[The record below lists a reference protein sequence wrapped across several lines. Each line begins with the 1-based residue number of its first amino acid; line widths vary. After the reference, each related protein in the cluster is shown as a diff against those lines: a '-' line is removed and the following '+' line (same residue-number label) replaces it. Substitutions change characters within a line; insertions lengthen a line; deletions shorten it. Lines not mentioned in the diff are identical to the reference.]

1 MKKIKDFSPTDT
13 ATLVVRL
20 ADVQIR
26 KTSSNAD
33 YASMLAFDGVD
44 TIDAKIWAFT
54 DEIKEKLVSGEVY
67 VASGRMKEYQGKMQF
82 NITDIRLITE
92 EDDIDLS
99 QFYEFAKIEVDKLQ
113 DLITGYINK
122 IENKVLKDITIGL
135 LKKHYTKFFWHP
147 AAVNMHHNYY
157 SGLAYHTYSMLKLS
171 DAFLELYSFFNRD
184 LVYAGIILH
193 DIGKVIELSGP
204 KGTEYTKKGNLIG
217 HLVISSNEIYKIAT
231 ELGYENTDEVIALI
245 HIVLSHHG
253 KLEYGSSKEPMI
265 PEAILVHLLDNA
277 DSKIASIEREV
288 TNTEKGDFT
297 NMINTFRKSLY
308 IPKIGRAHV

>member
-1 MKKIKDFSPTDT
+1 MKKIKDFSPPDT

-33 YASMLAFDGVD
+33 YASMLAFDGED

-54 DEIKEKLVSGEVY
+54 DEIREKLINGEVY

-99 QFYEFAKIEVDKLQ
+99 QFYEFAKIEVEELQ
-113 DLITGYINK
+113 DLITGYVNK
-122 IENKVLKDITIGL
+122 IENKVLKTITVEL

-147 AAVNMHHNYY
+147 AAVTMHHNYY

-171 DAFLELYSFFNRD
+171 DAFLELYQFFNRD

-193 DIGKVIELSGP
+193 DLGKVIELSGP

-217 HLVISSNEIYKIAT
+217 HLVISSNKIYQIAA
-231 ELGYENTDEVIALI
+231 ELKYENTDEVISLM

-253 KLEYGSSKEPMI
+253 KLEYGSPKEPMI
-265 PEAILVHLLDNA
+265 PEAMLVHLLDNA
-277 DSKIASIEREV
+277 DSKIASMEREV
-288 TNTEKGDFT
+288 TKTEKGKFT
-297 NMINTFRKSLY
+297 NLINTFRKSLY
-308 IPKIGRAHV
+308 IPDIKNDR

>member
-253 KLEYGSSKEPMI
+253 KLEYGSPKEPMI

-308 IPKIGRAHV
+308 IPNIKNDR